1 MSETGNRAR
10 ASAGGPVTLPIRGGA
25 TPAEEVRG
33 SRGAARVR
41 GRHPAPQGELHSLG
55 HRPAGAR
62 SQSTETNVDRYTQ
75 SGDQATVLRHPVSGG
90 QADAPVEPARGT
102 GSEPRS
108 RTIAGPRA
116 AASAARI
123 DRRLSVAP
131 MMDCTDRH
139 FRYLVRLVTRHTLLY
154 TEMVTSA
161 ALVHGRRDHLLDFEE
176 EEHPIA
182 LQLGGSDP
190 GELGRCARFA
200 VERGFDE
207 INLNVGC
214 PSDRVRSGRFGACLM
229 AEPDVVAR
237 CVEAMIGA
245 GGIPVTVKTRIGI
258 DNRDRYEDLA
268 EFVRSITAAGCGTV
282 IVHARKAWLTGLSP
296 KQNREIPPLRYDVV
310 YRLKDDFPFLEIIV
324 NGGIVS
330 LDEAAAHNE
339 RVDGS
344 MMGREAYRNPFVLAD
359 ADARVFRAGTVTPPD
374 RTEVAGRMAA
384 YARREVERGTR
395 LHHVTRH
402 MLGLFHATN
411 GARRW
416 RRHLSTEA
424 ARRND
429 AGIIEEALRQ
439 IGG

>member
-1 MSETGNRAR
+1 MAPHPQNEGQALAR
-10 ASAGGPVTLPIRGGA
+10 RRSAPGACVDAPAAPAGVEARGARSTASAGARTV
-25 TPAEEVRG
+25 
-33 SRGAARVR
+33 AA
-41 GRHPAPQGELHSLG
+41 
-55 HRPAGAR
+55 
-62 SQSTETNVDRYTQ
+62 N
-75 SGDQATVLRHPVSGG
+75 
-90 QADAPVEPARGT
+90 APV
-102 GSEPRS
+102 
-108 RTIAGPRA
+108 
-116 AASAARI
+116 

-161 ALVHGRRDHLLDFEE
+161 ALVHGRRDHLLDFAE

-190 GELGRCARFA
+190 DELARCARFA

-207 INLNVGC
+207 LNLNVGC
-214 PSDRVRSGRFGACLM
+214 PSDRVRRGRFGACLM

-245 GGIPVTVKTRIGI
+245 GGVPVTVKTRIGI
-258 DNRDRYEDLA
+258 DDRDRYEDLA
-268 EFVRSITAAGCGTV
+268 GFVESVAAAGCRTV

-296 KQNREIPPLRYDVV
+296 KENREIPPLRHDVV
-310 YRLKDDFPFLEIIV
+310 YRLKDDFPSLEIVI
-324 NGGIVS
+324 NGGITS
-330 LDEAAAHNE
+330 LDDAAAHNE

-344 MMGREAYRNPFVLAD
+344 MMGREAYRNPFVLAG
-359 ADARVFRAGTVTPPD
+359 ADRRMFGAVTATAPD

-384 YARREVERGTR
+384 YARREVRRGAR

-402 MLGLFHATN
+402 MLGLFHATS

-429 AGIIEEALRQ
+429 AGVIEEALRQ
-439 IGG
+439 VGGW

>member
-1 MSETGNRAR
+1 MNPSTERQA
-10 ASAGGPVTLPIRGGA
+10 V
-25 TPAEEVRG
+25 
-33 SRGAARVR
+33 
-41 GRHPAPQGELHSLG
+41 APQRSA
-55 HRPAGAR
+55 PGAC
-62 SQSTETNVDRYTQ
+62 V
-75 SGDQATVLRHPVSGG
+75 H
-90 QADAPVEPARGT
+90 
-102 GSEPRS
+102 
-108 RTIAGPRA
+108 
-116 AASAARI
+116 ASAAPAGVAARGVRSTATARALTVARNAPV

-161 ALVHGRRDHLLDFEE
+161 ALVHGRRDHLLDFAE

-190 GELGRCARFA
+190 DELARCSRFA

-214 PSDRVRSGRFGACLM
+214 PSDRVRRGRFGACLM

-245 GGIPVTVKTRIGI
+245 GGVPVTVKTRIGI
-258 DNRDRYEDLA
+258 DDRDRYEDLA
-268 EFVRSITAAGCGTV
+268 EFVESIAAAGCRTV
-282 IVHARKAWLTGLSP
+282 IIHARKAWLTGLSP
-296 KQNREIPPLRYDVV
+296 RENREIPPLRYDVV
-310 YRLKDDFPFLEIIV
+310 YRLKDDFPALEIIV
-324 NGGIVS
+324 NGGITS
-330 LDEAAAHNE
+330 LDDAAAHNE

-359 ADARVFRAGTVTPPD
+359 ADGRMFGVVNATPPD
-374 RTEVAGRMAA
+374 RTVVAGRMAA
-384 YARREVERGTR
+384 YARCEMERGAR

-402 MLGLFHATN
+402 MLGLFHATS

-429 AGIIEEALRQ
+429 AGVIEEALRQ
-439 IGG
+439 VGG